1 MKQDDL
7 NMRKIL
13 ESGALA
19 FNSGDEPASGYTQAN
34 RVQLK
39 PYDDNDADDL
49 PGDTVTIEID
59 NEIYELT
66 PDEVALIKMIT
77 SKRNDERLGIGDEDS
92 ETQTTPYS
100 IVDSELQKIRQY
112 VAAGKKQGHDFR
124 ERAKDH
130 ILAAIGPVIG
140 GLDKRELSHIHHYI
154 DKTLD
159 MYVADRKENPL
170 RGQY

>member
-1 MKQDDL
+1 VKQDDL

-39 PYDDNDADDL
+39 PFDDNDADDL
-49 PGDTVTIEID
+49 PGDTVTVEID
-59 NEIYELT
+59 NEMYELT

-77 SKRNDERLGIGDEDS
+77 SKKNDERLGIGDEDS
-92 ETQTTPYS
+92 ETQTTAYS
-100 IVDSELQKIRQY
+100 IIDSELQKIRKY
-112 VAAGKKQGHDFR
+112 VAGGKKQGQDFR
-124 ERAKDH
+124 GKAKDH
-130 ILAAIGPVIG
+130 ILAAIDPVIS
-140 GLDKRELSHIHHYI
+140 GLDKNEIDHIHHYI

-159 MYVADRKENPL
+159 MYVADRKENPM
-170 RGQY
+170 RGQF

>member
-77 SKRNDERLGIGDEDS
+77 SKRNDERLGVGEENE
-92 ETQTTPYS
+92 ETSDIYGV
-100 IVDSELQKIRQY
+100 VDTHLNNISKY
-112 VAAGKKQGHDFR
+112 VKSGKFKGQDFQID
-124 ERAKDH
+124 AKDFIMSEIAPLTSNLDPNH
-130 ILAAIGPVIG
+130 LAQ
-140 GLDKRELSHIHHYI
+140 LTDYI
-154 DKTLD
+154 DKTLY
-159 MYVADRKENPL
+159 MIHAGGYKNPV
-170 RGQY
+170 RN

>member
-39 PYDDNDADDL
+39 PFDDNDADDL
-49 PGDTVTIEID
+49 PGDTVTVEID
-59 NEIYELT
+59 NEMYELT

-77 SKRNDERLGIGDEDS
+77 SKRNDERLGVGEENEERRDLYSMVDTYLNNISKYVKSGKFKGEDL
-92 ETQTTPYS
+92 QT
-100 IVDSELQKIRQY
+100 
-112 VAAGKKQGHDFR
+112 
-124 ERAKDH
+124 RAKDF
-130 ILAAIGPVIG
+130 IMSEIAPLTSNLNPKQLA
-140 GLDKRELSHIHHYI
+140 ELTDYV
-154 DKTLD
+154 DKTLY
-159 MYVADRKENPL
+159 MIHAGGYKNPL
-170 RGQY
+170 RK